1 MRILIVG
8 ASKGLGRAL
17 AEGLGQDAEMIIGVS
32 RKAPTD
38 LTVAPSCA
46 LRWIEADLSDPEAA
60 AARIAEQAPAELD
73 AILQRRRGKTRLSPT
88 ITTSWPIRRNRSR
101 GCWTSTSP
109 ARSCCCNG

>member
-1 MRILIVG
+1 
-8 ASKGLGRAL
+8 
-17 AEGLGQDAEMIIGVS
+17 MIIGVS

-73 AILQRRRGKTRLSPT
+73 AILYNVGVGRQGFQRRLRLPGRFAAT
-88 ITTSWPIRRNRSR
+88 DPR